1 MEGAGTVR
9 EALASAMPLHAAFP
23 LLAGALALLLGL
35 LCLLAVRAVCVCERG
50 NALARVRLRNERVM
64 ATLDMED
71 CGYDAR
77 AATPLP
83 NDASWW
89 EDPDR

>member
-1 MEGAGTVR
+1 MEGTGTVR
-9 EALASAMPLHAAFP
+9 QALASAMPLHAAFP

-35 LCLLAVRAVCVCERG
+35 LCLVAARAICVCERG

-64 ATLDMED
+64 ATLDMEE

-77 AATPLP
+77 ALTPMP
-83 NDASWW
+83 DDASWW
-89 EDPDR
+89 EGPDR